1 MVGGLLMRRCTSRA
15 PASRT
20 MPTILREVVPR
31 TMESSMSTTRLPSST
46 LRTGLSLILTPKER
60 MDCLGSMKVRPT

>member
-1 MVGGLLMRRCTSRA
+1 MVGGLLTRMWTSRA

-31 TMESSMSTTRLPSST
+31 TIESSIRTTRFPSRT
-46 LRTGLSLILTPKER
+46 LRTGLSLIFTPKDR
-60 MDCLGSMKVRPT
+60 IDCLGSMKVRPT